1 MAMNMGIPFIIV
13 VELCE
18 RLGYYTIQGSQ
29 KSFLQDNGY
38 SNAKSSS
45 MSQVFGLLSYV
56 TCFLGGWMA
65 ETKLGRYKT
74 IGGLVVLYVI
84 GCFLAAIAAHPGIS
98 SVPLYLVG
106 VLVLVSLGTG
116 GIKPN
121 VCTFG
126 AEQID
131 PSSENAE
138 SKREAFFMYFYLT
151 INVGAAVALG
161 FLATVATNGLG
172 SFIPQQDGYFG
183 AYLIASIAMA
193 LALIAFFAGTPTY
206 RKESMACSTKE
217 DKEDALGLC
226 AKTLWNARGCAMGKV
241 ALLGW
246 MLIPVMIVV
255 TVVSAFTDSEFVTML
270 TLVLDL
276 TCVACLCIAHRDNS
290 WLGENAVSQLLSTI
304 PVIFIGN
311 IVFNIQYNTMTSL
324 FYSQSCQMDTRLGSA
339 ADAPQ
344 LNGAFFNLGDCIGII
359 VFTPIIERLCIPF
372 AQKLLGR
379 PVTLN
384 MKIYTGIAIACL
396 SQVVAAILEY
406 ARQSAPVYDN
416 IGSLCG
422 PLVEGT
428 DRHVPISGIS
438 AWWMMIPY
446 TMIGIGEVLVNPVLQ
461 HTAYEGAPENM
472 RSLLQA
478 INLYAMGGL
487 PNAFSEVLTE
497 LTAPL
502 VPNNLNDGNLPVVYF
517 VNVAIGVVGCGL
529 YWYFSKA
536 FTASRQ
542 VKKVLEPSPC
552 EVSGPSV
559 TV

>member
-1 MAMNMGIPFIIV
+1 MAWGVPFIIL

-29 KSFLQDNGY
+29 KSFLQDHGY
-38 SNAKSSS
+38 SNAKSTS
-45 MSQVFGLLSYV
+45 MAQIFGLLSYV

-65 ETKLGRYKT
+65 ETKLGRYRT

-126 AEQID
+126 ADQID
-131 PSSENAE
+131 PSKPKAE
-138 SKREAFFMYFYLT
+138 SMREAFFMYFYLT

-172 SFIPQQDGYFG
+172 SFIPQEDGYFG

-193 LALIAFFAGTPTY
+193 GALIFFFAGTPIY
-206 RKESMACSTKE
+206 RKESFETNKKE
-217 DKEDALGLC
+217 DVLGVC
-226 AKTLWNARGCAMGKV
+226 VQTVWNARGSVMGKV

-246 MLIPVMIVV
+246 ILIPVMIVV
-255 TVVSAFTDSEFVTML
+255 TVVSAFVESEVITML
-270 TLVLDL
+270 SLVLDL
-276 TCVACLCIAHRDNS
+276 CCVGCLCIAHRDNS
-290 WLGENAVSQLLSTI
+290 WLGENAVSQALSSI

-324 FYSQSCQMDTRLGSA
+324 FYSEACQMDTRLGSGA
-339 ADAPQ
+339 KAPQ
-344 LNGAFFNLGDCIGII
+344 LSGAFFNLGDCIGII
-359 VFTPIIERLCIPF
+359 VFTPIIERVFIPL
-372 AQKLLGR
+372 AEKLLGR

-406 ARQSAPVYDN
+406 ARRSAPVYED

-422 PLVEGT
+422 PLIEGT

-446 TMIGIGEVLVNPVLQ
+446 TLIGIGEVLVNPVLQ

-497 LTAPL
+497 ITAPL
-502 VPNNLNDGNLPVVYF
+502 VPNNLDNGNLPVVYF
-517 VNVAIGVVGCGL
+517 INVAIGVIGCGL

-536 FTASRQ
+536 FTASMKSRQ
-542 VKKVLEPSPC
+542 AKKVIESSPC
-552 EVSGPSV
+552 EAGVDI
-559 TV
+559 